1 MDASDGA
8 SKAAATLADL
18 PPLNDAPAADRTKL
32 FRQKLRLCC
41 VVMDFSEPRKQVR
54 EKDVKRQALLELVQF
69 LSDGKVTWSSQVVE
83 DLMVCVEANIIRPL
97 GGKSRTSG
105 AKEGGRIEGVEEDE
119 PVLEESWPHLQLI
132 YELLY
137 RFVLSKEV
145 DTKSAKE
152 YFSKRFMLQLLNLF
166 DSEDPRERDYLKTI
180 LHRLYGKSMAL
191 RSFIRRSINNMFFTF
206 VYETEHFNGVVE
218 LLEILGS
225 IINGFA
231 LPLKA
236 EHQKFLEKALIPLH
250 KAANVAQ
257 YHQQLAYCTTQ
268 FVEKDPSTAKPIIL
282 GLLRFWP
289 VTQSS
294 KEILFLNELEEIIE
308 LIQPEQFAEV
318 MRPLFLQLGRSITS
332 LHFQV
337 SQRAL
342 YLWNNESLVNL
353 VAVHRVEILPLI
365 FGSLYHNCDKHW
377 NTTVQSLTFNVL
389 KLLMEMDSQ
398 LFDQCSAQLDERE
411 GKQQHTFEERR
422 RKWRQLEAAASV
434 Q

>member
-1 MDASDGA
+1 MATSDS
-8 SKAAATLADL
+8 SKAASLADL
-18 PPLNDAPAADRTKL
+18 PPLNEAPSADRTKL

-41 VVMDFSEPRKQVR
+41 VVMDFGEPRKHLR
-54 EKDVKRQALLELVQF
+54 EKDAKRQALLELVQF
-69 LSDGKVTWSSQVVE
+69 LSDGKVTWSPQVVE
-83 DLMVCVEANIIRPL
+83 DLMACVEANIIRPL
-97 GGKSRTSG
+97 GGKSRGNT
-105 AKEGGRIEGVEEDE
+105 KDGGRIEGVEEDE
-119 PVLEESWPHLQLI
+119 PVLEEAWPHLQLI

-268 FVEKDPSTAKPIIL
+268 FVEKDPATAKPIIL

-289 VTQSS
+289 VTQST
-294 KEILFLNELEEIIE
+294 KEILFLNELEEIME

-318 MRPLFLQLGRSITS
+318 MRPLFLQICRSITS
-332 LHFQV
+332 PHFQV

-365 FGSLYHNCDKHW
+365 FGSLYRNCDKHW

-411 GKQQHTFEERR
+411 GKQQHTCEERR
-422 RKWRQLEAAASV
+422 RKWLQLETRASLV
-434 Q
+434 L

>member
-166 DSEDPRERDYLKTI
+166 DSEDPRERDYLKVGRGSSASPK
-180 LHRLYGKSMAL
+180 HRC
-191 RSFIRRSINNMFFTF
+191 R
-206 VYETEHFNGVVE
+206 
-218 LLEILGS
+218 
-225 IINGFA
+225 
-231 LPLKA
+231 
-236 EHQKFLEKALIPLH
+236 
-250 KAANVAQ
+250 
-257 YHQQLAYCTTQ
+257 
-268 FVEKDPSTAKPIIL
+268 
-282 GLLRFWP
+282 
-289 VTQSS
+289 
-294 KEILFLNELEEIIE
+294 
-308 LIQPEQFAEV
+308 
-318 MRPLFLQLGRSITS
+318 
-332 LHFQV
+332 
-337 SQRAL
+337 
-342 YLWNNESLVNL
+342 
-353 VAVHRVEILPLI
+353 
-365 FGSLYHNCDKHW
+365 
-377 NTTVQSLTFNVL
+377 TVQSLTFNVL

>member
-1 MDASDGA
+1 MATSDS
-8 SKAAATLADL
+8 SKAASLADL
-18 PPLNDAPAADRTKL
+18 PPLNEAPSADRTKL

-41 VVMDFSEPRKQVR
+41 VVMDFGEPRKHLR
-54 EKDVKRQALLELVQF
+54 EKDAKRQALLELVQF
-69 LSDGKVTWSSQVVE
+69 LSDGKVTWSPQVVE
-83 DLMVCVEANIIRPL
+83 DLMACVEANIIRPL
-97 GGKSRTSG
+97 GGKSRGNT
-105 AKEGGRIEGVEEDE
+105 KDGGRIEGVEEDE
-119 PVLEESWPHLQLI
+119 PVLEEAWPHLQLI

-166 DSEDPRERDYLKTI
+166 DSEDPRERDYLKVGSLHERHLI
-180 LHRLYGKSMAL
+180 LVSMAL

-268 FVEKDPSTAKPIIL
+268 FVEKDPATAKPIIL

-289 VTQSS
+289 VTQST
-294 KEILFLNELEEIIE
+294 KE
-308 LIQPEQFAEV
+308 V
-318 MRPLFLQLGRSITS
+318 LGPM
-332 LHFQV
+332 Q
-337 SQRAL
+337 
-342 YLWNNESLVNL
+342 
-353 VAVHRVEILPLI
+353 
-365 FGSLYHNCDKHW
+365 
-377 NTTVQSLTFNVL
+377 
-389 KLLMEMDSQ
+389 
-398 LFDQCSAQLDERE
+398 
-411 GKQQHTFEERR
+411 
-422 RKWRQLEAAASV
+422 
-434 Q
+434 